1 MTYYWATFR
10 CNFIWLETRPFSAS
24 QKVLQVLLADSAH
37 KLWQLY
43 SGLLRELYWCNCT
56 DVLSWTWQHHHR
68 NIIWSE
74 NYGWHWTIKNN
85 ESYVTGCCCTTIMQI
100 AGWKTKINHFSYD
113 GIQALDQ
120 LNFTCGRQCWKVTKW
135 FKYLLCWSMQGDHSP
150 DTLKPWQ
157 FFDDSQHSCPR

>member
-43 SGLLRELYWCNCT
+43 SGLLRELYWC
-56 DVLSWTWQHHHR
+56 
-68 NIIWSE
+68 
-74 NYGWHWTIKNN
+74 
-85 ESYVTGCCCTTIMQI
+85 TIMNMASPSQKHNLI
-100 AGWKTKINHFSYD
+100 RKLRVALNNKEQRKLCHGVLLHHDNANSWLKDQDQPFFLWWNPSFGPTEFHLWETMLKSDKI
-113 GIQALDQ
+113 
-120 LNFTCGRQCWKVTKW
+120 W